1 MSDAGAGNQTNSSA
15 ADLSDQ
21 AFAAGQQA
29 KDAAAGFA
37 QSATETIK
45 RQASDA
51 AEAAKSIASE
61 AGDKL
66 QNEAMGRKNQAADY
80 VDRVAD
86 AMRRA
91 ASEFEPDLPIAA
103 SYIRSAASQVESVSA
118 SVRDGDLRDLLQGA
132 QSFARSQPTAFLGLA
147 ALGGFA
153 LVRFLR
159 SSARQSQN
167 SQSDM
172 PAAIDY
178 H

>member
-1 MSDAGAGNQTNSSA
+1 MSDAAPGNPTNPSGA
-15 ADLSDQ
+15 DFSDQ
-21 AFAAGQQA
+21 TYAAGQQA
-29 KDAAAGFA
+29 KDTAADLT

-45 RQASDA
+45 RHAADA
-51 AEAAKSIASE
+51 AAAAKSIASE

-66 QNEAMGRKNQAADY
+66 QDEAMGRKNQAADY

-91 ASEFEPDLPIAA
+91 AGEFEPDLPIAA
-103 SYIRSAASQVESVSA
+103 SYIRSAATQVESASA
-118 SVRDGDLRDLLQGA
+118 SVRNGDLRDLLEGA
-132 QSFARSQPTAFLGLA
+132 QSFARSQPTAFLGIA

-153 LVRFLR
+153 LVRFLK
-159 SSARQSQN
+159 SSAKEGQT

-172 PAAIDY
+172 PTTIGY